1 MTSFTHV
8 VKHVPFLVPPP
19 MQGSLGNLKKPKELQ
34 LRKETKLG
42 SSCSTA
48 VERTPANR
56 EAVGSIPSQR
66 VLGFYLL
73 SYFALNRSLEE
84 VQQNCFSY

>member
-19 MQGSLGNLKKPKELQ
+19 MQGSLGNLKKTKELQ

-48 VERTPANR
+48 VERTPSNR
-56 EAVGSIPSQR
+56 EVVGFDSQQ
-66 VLGFYLL
+66 VLDFYLL
-73 SYFALNRSLEE
+73 SYVALNRSLEE